1 MPNTR
6 LVHFSIDDISRSWRY
21 ISNTRPASIFD
32 LRLYG
37 TLKRWHE
44 LYDLKVSLYCISEFE
59 GFDIQRIPECY
70 GIELN
75 QNKDWLRYGFH
86 SRTEISFA
94 QDVDYK
100 NGFIN
105 VIGKLKQL
113 NAGITNNIRVHSWLT
128 TNEQKKWLVSQ
139 GIQTLFYPNDEKY
152 QYNENGFFY
161 DEGLKHQVTKC
172 WVEKMEKISEE
183 TAHIGDSYISFFT
196 HEWCFDEQ
204 LEKIENL
211 IKLYYMSDYI
221 FV

>member
-1 MPNTR
+1 MIEG
-6 LVHFSIDDISRSWRY
+6 LHIF
-21 ISNTRPASIFD
+21 NTRPASIFD

-113 NAGITNNIRVHSWLT
+113 NAGITNDIRVHSWLT

-152 QYNENGFFY
+152 QYNENGFF
-161 DEGLKHQVTKC
+161 LR
-172 WVEKMEKISEE
+172 
-183 TAHIGDSYISFFT
+183 
-196 HEWCFDEQ
+196 
-204 LEKIENL
+204 
-211 IKLYYMSDYI
+211 
-221 FV
+221 